1 MRRPCLS
8 KEYKLTDDFLL
19 SQGQSIFDSSKTL
32 RDEIDDRMVKDMDLY
47 DGKFSEKERKYSE
60 TLGIPRL
67 FIKKTYTNVQRI
79 VVEIIDTIFSDPEE
93 IVDTSSWKPTQHEKL
108 VASKTV
114 MNYRLNG
121 NPINFYNE
129 LYEASVDAV
138 RTSYCAIKVY
148 PKLETEK
155 ETVPVFAQDIL
166 GNVVQVGEREDEY
179 VTAYEPGFDCLPP
192 EDVFISKRATWKN
205 YYKYPMIHR
214 YKITKDECRRRDYK
228 NYEMLS
234 DVQDEFSSTN
244 IVKTQRTEDFGSPF
258 SDDTKI
264 KEAKEIWC
272 YEVWDLLPDDDKK
285 LESVSYILLGDD
297 EGPSVVGY
305 GVVEN
310 ELPYKFSKFETN
322 RPPIVI
328 GYAYPE
334 PHRIKGK
341 SFPEI
346 TEDLQ
351 KQINADAN
359 QEREAVA
366 RSLRPTT
373 YVNKDAEVDLM
384 ALLNRRIGGYVQG
397 IGPADLAIRE
407 VQTQNPISITTA
419 SRMRTEQ
426 DYYENG
432 LPPNLLGTPTNEDTA
447 TGSTQQLQNANKKLG
462 FVIKNV
468 AYTAFIP
475 ALRYLLRLEQLYD
488 TDDFVRQV
496 TGTVLDWGQAD
507 DNFPAKEIIQGDL
520 DLKLNLGINKQAQ
533 INKFL
538 LVMDRMNQAN
548 QALFQLVQS
557 GVVQPGQVQFKNPM
571 KLLEHVLPIMGIKN
585 GIEYDIQAIPPPPQ
599 EGANRTPGI
608 ASQPR
613 NIMDPASQLSQT
625 SPEASGLLGVIN

>member
-1 MRRPCLS
+1 MS
-8 KEYKLTDDFLL
+8 KEYKFDDDFLL
-19 SQGQSIFDSSKTL
+19 AQGSSIFESSKTL
-32 RDEIDDRMVKDMDLY
+32 REEFDQRMVEDMDLY
-47 DGKFSEKERKYSE
+47 DGKFSEKERKFSE

-79 VVEIIDTIFSDPEE
+79 VVEVIDTIFADSEE
-93 IVDTSSWKPTQHEKL
+93 IVETSSWKSVPQEKL
-108 VASKTV
+108 IASKTIL
-114 MNYRLNG
+114 NYRLNG
-121 NPINFYNE
+121 NPINFYHE
-129 LYEASVDAV
+129 LYEGAVDAV
-138 RTSYCAIKVY
+138 RTSYCAFKVY
-148 PKLETEK
+148 PKLKTKK
-155 ETVPVFAQDIL
+155 EIVPVYMQAPD
-166 GNVVQVGEREDEY
+166 GSVTVVEEREDEF
-179 VTAYEPGFDCLPP
+179 VEAYEPGFDCIPP
-192 EDVFISKRATWKN
+192 EDVYISKRATWKN
-205 YYKYPMIHR
+205 YYKYPMVHK
-214 YKITKDECRRRDYK
+214 YKITKDECKRRGYK

-234 DVQDEFSSTN
+234 DVQDEFTSTN
-244 IVKTQRTEDFGSPF
+244 IVKTQRTEDYGSPF

-272 YEVWDLLPDDDKK
+272 YETWDLLPDDDGE
-285 LESVSYILLGDD
+285 LESVSYILLGD
-297 EGPSVVGY
+297 EAGPSVVGY

-322 RPPIVI
+322 RPPFAI

-334 PHRIKGK
+334 PHRLKGK

-351 KQINADAN
+351 KQVNADAN

-384 ALLNRRIGGYVQG
+384 ALMNRRIGGYVQG

-407 VQTQNPISITTA
+407 VQTQNPITITTA

-447 TGSTQQLQNANKKLG
+447 TGSTQQLQNANKKLSM
-462 FVIKNV
+462 VIKNIV
-468 AYTAFIP
+468 YTGLLPAFKM
-475 ALRYLLRLEQLYD
+475 LLRLEQVYD
-488 TDDFVRQV
+488 TDEFVRDV

-520 DLKLNLGINKQAQ
+520 DLKVNLAINKQAQ
-533 INKFL
+533 INKYL
-538 LVMDRMNQAN
+538 LIMDRMNQAN

-557 GVVQPGQVQFKNPM
+557 GVVSPAQVQFKNPM
-571 KLLEHVLPIMGIKN
+571 KLLDHALPILGIKN
-585 GIEYDIQAIPPPPQ
+585 FEQYDIQAMAPPPQ
-599 EGANRTPGI
+599 QPANGTPGI

-613 NIMDPASQLSQT
+613 NVMDPTTQISQS
-625 SPEASGLLGVIN
+625 SPEASGLLSVIS